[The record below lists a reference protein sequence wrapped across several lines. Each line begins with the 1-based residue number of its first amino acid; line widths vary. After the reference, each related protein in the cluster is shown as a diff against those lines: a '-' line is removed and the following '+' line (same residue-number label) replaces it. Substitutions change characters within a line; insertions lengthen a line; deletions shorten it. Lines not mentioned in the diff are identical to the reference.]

1 MWIKLLN
8 RALIGYG
15 YVSEGEFRT
24 ERRAA
29 MREGRLNVRDI
40 VGRPNT
46 EAIREIRRN
55 VGEIRSDLVVNLFV
69 VSPTSY
75 TKIPRF

>member
-1 MWIKLLN
+1 
-8 RALIGYG
+8 
-15 YVSEGEFRT
+15 
-24 ERRAA
+24 